1 MSPSPNDADER
12 ELTPAERAGLAVIS
26 LTLIALYALI
36 VTSAAHGALWA
47 QVVVGIIVASW
58 VFVGFA
64 LARLL
69 WLDRRERR
77 AGTTSRRRPHAPRR
91 SPALRLTQDPRQ
103 RSARGS
109 HAINAGTE
117 RNLREPRPPLPLA
130 EGRVPRVSYGVP
142 RGHCGSGH
150 S

>member
-12 ELTPAERAGLAVIS
+12 ELTLAERAGLAVIS

-58 VFVGFA
+58 VFAGFA

-77 AGTTSRRRPHAPRR
+77 AGTTSRRRPHATRR
-91 SPALRLTQDPRQ
+91 YT
-103 RSARGS
+103 
-109 HAINAGTE
+109 
-117 RNLREPRPPLPLA
+117 
-130 EGRVPRVSYGVP
+130 
-142 RGHCGSGH
+142 
-150 S
+150 